1 MLKVA
6 CEMTGAKSLA
16 EGLVTPVCLAFCT
29 MGCGDQMPTYSL
41 GRFLRVTGQQLNKGR
56 NNGEY
61 TMNENECLP
70 LTWFIKKQ
78 NSPRESHS
86 TGGRPTKP
94 GTPSSRS
101 PYIRRGPPWDLESPQ
116 QTAAQSEWSRAG
128 GREQADGCDPC
139 ELSV

>member
-1 MLKVA
+1 MA
-6 CEMTGAKSLA
+6 GAKSLA
-16 EGLVTPVCLAFCT
+16 EGLVTPFCLAFCT

-101 PYIRRGPPWDLESPQ
+101 PYIKRGHPPGPLGSGKPPADSG
-116 QTAAQSEWSRAG
+116 SE
-128 GREQADGCDPC
+128 
-139 ELSV
+139 